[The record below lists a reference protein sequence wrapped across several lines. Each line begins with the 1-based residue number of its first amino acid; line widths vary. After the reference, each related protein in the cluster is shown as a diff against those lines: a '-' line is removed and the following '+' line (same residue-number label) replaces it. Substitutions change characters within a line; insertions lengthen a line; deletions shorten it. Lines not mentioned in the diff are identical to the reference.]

1 MQNQAHAKQISS
13 PTKAL
18 SEIVKRLGSFI
29 DEETVALRA
38 NKTDKLE
45 FYSER
50 KNRTLL
56 EFNRA
61 LVKVG
66 NISGIPGLFKDVE
79 ALQSKL
85 AENKSALKRQLSAV
99 KEFAGFLEGEARRN
113 ETDGT
118 YSKAIGRYGSQK

>member
-1 MQNQAHAKQISS
+1 MNNQPDAQLTSS

-18 SEIVKRLGSFI
+18 SEIVTRLGVLV
-29 DEETVALRA
+29 DEETKALQA
-38 NKTDKLE
+38 NNIENLE
-45 FYSER
+45 LFCER

-66 NISGIPGLFKDVE
+66 NISGVPGLFKEVE
-79 ALQSKL
+79 LLKARL
-85 AENKSALKRQLSAV
+85 ADNKAVIKRQLSAV
-99 KEFAGFLEGEARRN
+99 KEFAGFLEGEARRH

-118 YSKAIGRYGSQK
+118 YSRAIGHYGSHK